1 MMDSTKSKHST
12 ESDTAT
18 KKTSRWFRI
27 GTHRGEIDQLLDLY
41 WSGKERRITNLTLRI
56 MGVNTIAVITL
67 IFGVVYLSQYHTTLV
82 ASKLEHF
89 ETEIM
94 LVTAAITEG
103 ALATET
109 SEEGEV
115 FFLSKFKA
123 ELLSARLGATLNK
136 RILIFDTNK
145 DLIADSE
152 VLIEKNSVKPIF
164 QVVKEQDRKLESVEV
179 LKDMASWITSF
190 FPQHNTLPLF
200 EGVKSH
206 SANDY
211 MDAVD
216 AFNKNL
222 RMSAWRDRKSDNG
235 LILTAAMPIL
245 TQSKIAGV
253 VMMVSDGDDI
263 NEALGDAWFN
273 ILKIFVV
280 TLFITILLS
289 IYLSGV
295 IARPLRKLAN
305 AAENVRKGKLKH
317 TEIPDMSDRNDE
329 IGELSIVLRDM
340 THALWDRMDTIEAFA
355 ADVSHEIK
363 NPLTS
368 LKSAV
373 ETAGIVKKKEDLD
386 RLLDIIKH
394 DIERLDRLIS
404 DISNA
409 SRLDAELSRE
419 MFDVLDFKKMLRHL
433 LDSYKSPLERETD
446 SHHHSDEALK
456 DGILITLDMPDH
468 IDVFVRGSEG
478 RLIQVFQNIISNALS
493 FAPIKTSIKILV
505 TVKDHRVSVAI
516 EDEGPGIPESQ
527 LDNVFKRF
535 YSERPEHEK
544 YGQHSGLGLSICKQ
558 IITAHSGI
566 LYAEN
571 KIDRSD
577 KVTGARFIVIL
588 NAVTA

>member
-1 MMDSTKSKHST
+1 MMDSTKSKRST
-12 ESDTAT
+12 ESDTAI

-27 GTHRGEIDQLLDLY
+27 GTHRGEIDQLFDLY
-41 WSGKERRITNLTLRI
+41 WGGKERRITNLTLRI
-56 MGVNTIAVITL
+56 MGVNALAVITL
-67 IFGVVYLSQYHTTLV
+67 ILGVVYLSQYHMTLI
-82 ASKLEHF
+82 SSRLEHF
-89 ETEIM
+89 ETELK

-103 ALATET
+103 ALADEVTA
-109 SEEGEV
+109 EGEV
-115 FFLSKFKA
+115 YFLSHNRV

-136 RILIFDTNK
+136 RVMVFDEK
-145 DLIADSE
+145 GEMIADSE
-152 VLIEKNSVKPIF
+152 LLIEKYQIKPIF
-164 QVVKEQDRKLESVEV
+164 QVVREERRKLESVEV
-179 LKDMASWITSF
+179 LKEMASWIVAF
-190 FPQHNTLPLF
+190 FPEHNTLPLF
-200 EGVKSH
+200 EGITSNK
-206 SANDY
+206 AIDY
-211 MDAVD
+211 HDAAEAYD
-216 AFNKNL
+216 KKLN
-222 RMSAWRDRKSDNG
+222 MTPWRDVSGD
-235 LILTAAMPIL
+235 LVLTASMPIL
-245 TQSKIAGV
+245 SDTRAVRGA
-253 VMMVSDGDDI
+253 VMMISDGTDI
-263 NEALGDAWFN
+263 KEALGDAWFN
-273 ILKIFVV
+273 ILKIFLV
-280 TLFITILLS
+280 TLIITILLS

-373 ETAGIVKKKEDLD
+373 ETASIVKKKEDLQ

-419 MFDVLDFKKMLRHL
+419 AFGVINFKTLLRNL
-433 LDSYKSPLERETD
+433 LDSYKSPLEREMQNRYN
-446 SHHHSDEALK
+446 SDEALK
-456 DGILITLDMPDH
+456 DGIMITLDMPDH
-468 IDVFVRGSEG
+468 ADIYVRGSEG
-478 RLIQVFQNIISNALS
+478 RLIQVFQNIIANALS
-493 FAPIKTSIKILV
+493 FAPVKSTIKVLV
-505 TVKDHRVSVAI
+505 TLKGNRVSIAI
-516 EDEGPGIPESQ
+516 EDEGPGIPENQ

-558 IITAHSGI
+558 IITAHNGI
-566 LYAEN
+566 IYAEN
-571 KIDRSD
+571 NVERDGEVS
-577 KVTGARFIVIL
+577 GARFVVLL
-588 NAVTA
+588 NVVTK